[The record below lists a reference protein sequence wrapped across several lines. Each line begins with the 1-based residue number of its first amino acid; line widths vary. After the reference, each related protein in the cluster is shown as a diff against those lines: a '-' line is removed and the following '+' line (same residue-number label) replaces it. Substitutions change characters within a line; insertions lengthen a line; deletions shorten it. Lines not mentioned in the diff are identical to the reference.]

1 MATVKEY
8 MVKQAKAI
16 AADNRYGYC
25 NSYPN
30 NTFGMLSDDR
40 MPYDGDCGGFVSYC
54 LNQALKASGI
64 SSNEYFEPIGY
75 NGGPANI
82 ANENYLLK
90 YCNRYD
96 YNSIKNSLESGDILV
111 AGGHTAMVTA
121 KNGSEI
127 THAGGDQDGRSG
139 DSTGGEICSTGWFN
153 SGWIYVYRLKKQY
166 GGKAASGT
174 PGTGSK
180 SSGKKKTFTKR
191 TTAPTSASP
200 FYNSAGGVINKSNY
214 NTCSTAASLGS
225 NWVDP
230 KNNVLCNCVGY
241 AHGRFLE
248 IYCELEGYDPGKTG
262 KNPFATLNGGPSSWV
277 GAAKSLGLTVSN
289 DPQPGAV
296 IVFSGHVAVVEEVS
310 ADGKSIQTSESGW
323 PNGWGGKEVAYNT
336 RTKAANWN
344 DYGDGAGFAG
354 FILNPAEGIGSDGSI
369 KSVEKVERNPIETRV
384 PTDEEIRQIS
394 KQVAGYD
401 MVFEHE
407 DITVTKTFEG
417 LVTATGDF
425 SRTQGTQLLS
435 FPTLVESP
443 FVLLRVGDYIFGS
456 YSKSGSLQS
465 KLNVQ
470 YPNFIQGMT
479 VQKVNGTVNQY
490 TINLVYQIEAGRDPN
505 LVDRILSTV
514 GYDLVYISYGDWMC
528 PNFIYKEEEALIT
541 NVRSNVEFSNSRI
554 NYTISCTSNSIA
566 LAANTF
572 NFPMR
577 KAKPSDV
584 ILEMLYDNQYGLLDL
599 FSGMNSRTDVLN
611 RGLLATNDQVV
622 EIPSKEGIS
631 PLMYLNYLVSCM
643 SSNTSENSILRD
655 SSYYLTIHDD
665 KGASYFKITEV
676 KAQTKTLAAN
686 DTYEVDVGFPTDNLV
701 TEFNIKDDNSWS
713 LLYKYA
719 STIDNQKYV
728 YSIDGKGNIVTTYSP
743 NITTSTTGFTTTE
756 AQKTWW
762 TQMTQFPITA
772 NLKIK
777 GLLRP
782 SMLMSYVRINAFFYG
797 QRHIS
802 SGLYIITKQIDTINN
817 GGYKTE
823 LTLTRIGGDYDYIST
838 VTKTVTMQKPK
849 ITLKKNEDALY
860 NYVKEHNIIQNI
872 QENINKLK
880 EEQGSDSDE

>member
-8 MVKQAKAI
+8 MVQTAKTI
-16 AADNRYGYC
+16 AADNRYGYW
-25 NSYPN
+25 NKPPN
-30 NTFGMLSDDR
+30 NTFGMLPGDT

-64 SSNEYFEPIGY
+64 NSNEYFEPMGQQGATFTTLY
-75 NGGPANI
+75 N
-82 ANENYLLK
+82 EEFLLK
-90 YCNRYD
+90 YCDRYN
-96 YNSIKNSLESGDILV
+96 YSSIKNSLEAGDILV
-111 AGGHTAMVTA
+111 ASGHTAMVTA
-121 KNGSEI
+121 KNGTQI
-127 THAGGDQDGRSG
+127 THAGGDRDGRSG
-139 DSTGGEICSTGWFN
+139 DSSGQEICTTGWFDAAGPG
-153 SGWIYVYRLKKQY
+153 GWLKVYRLKTKY
-166 GGKAASGT
+166 GGKAT
-174 PGTGSK
+174 
-180 SSGKKKTFTKR
+180 SGKFKGNTRTKTFKKR
-191 TTAPTSASP
+191 TTAPTSYSP
-200 FYNSAGGVINKSNY
+200 FYNTAGGTINKKYY
-214 NTCSTAASLGS
+214 NTCSPAATFSTLL
-225 NWVDP
+225 DP
-230 KNNVLCNCVGY
+230 NNNTLANCVGY
-241 AHGRFLE
+241 AQGRALE
-248 IYCELEGYDPGKTG
+248 IYCELEGYDPAKTG
-262 KNPFATLNGGPSSWV
+262 THPFTTLNGNPDSWI
-277 GAAKSLGLTVSN
+277 GNAKAAGLKISQT
-289 DPQPGAV
+289 PQPGAV
-296 IVFSGHVAVVEEVS
+296 LVLTGHVAVVEEVS
-310 ADGKSIQTSESGW
+310 EDGKSIKTSESGC
-323 PNGWGGKEVAYNT
+323 PSGWDHKMVAYNT
-336 RTKAANWN
+336 RTKAANWS
-344 DYGDGAGFAG
+344 DYNEGGFLG
-354 FILNPAEGIGSDGSI
+354 FILNPAEGIGSDSGSST
-369 KSVEKVERNPIETRV
+369 KSVREVKPVHTRV
-384 PTDEEIRQIS
+384 PTDEEIKTIS
-394 KQVAGYD
+394 KKTAGYD
-401 MVFEHE
+401 IVFEEE

-425 SRTQGTQLLS
+425 SRAQGTQLLS

-443 FVLLRVGDYIFGS
+443 FVLLRVGDYTFGT
-456 YSKSGSLQS
+456 YSKSGNLQS

-541 NVRSNVEFSNSRI
+541 NVKSNVEFSNSRI

-577 KAKPSDV
+577 KAKPSD
-584 ILEMLYDNQYGLLDL
+584 IIWDMLYNNQYGLLDL
-599 FSGMNSRTDVLN
+599 FSGMINKTSTRQK
-611 RGLLATNDQVV
+611 GLIATNDQVV

-643 SSNTSENSILRD
+643 ASSTSEDNILRD

-665 KGASYFKITEV
+665 KGAPYFKITEV

-701 TEFNIKDDNSWS
+701 TEFNIKDDNSWA

-719 STIDNQKYV
+719 SEIDNQKYV
-728 YSIDGKGNIVTTYSP
+728 YSIDGQGNIVTKYSP

-802 SGLYIITKQIDTINN
+802 SGLYIITKQVDTINN

-838 VTKTVTMQKPK
+838 VTKTVTTQKPK
-849 ITLKKNEDALY
+849 ITLKKNENSLY
-860 NYVKEHNIIQNI
+860 NYVKENNIVESIRQQI
-872 QENINKLK
+872 EKLNEAQGLN
-880 EEQGSDSDE
+880 EE